1 MPSTLFLHLNNA
13 VLLIDN
19 RGFDHA
25 VEWYNSLMG
34 ENYDDLYKIILA
46 GDAYVGKTNLVYR
59 FVKSN
64 NDNAKNIAPT
74 VGV

>member
-1 MPSTLFLHLNNA
+1 MPSTLFLHINTA

-34 ENYDDLYKIILA
+34 ENYDDLYKSI
-46 GDAYVGKTNLVYR
+46 
-59 FVKSN
+59 
-64 NDNAKNIAPT
+64 
-74 VGV
+74 